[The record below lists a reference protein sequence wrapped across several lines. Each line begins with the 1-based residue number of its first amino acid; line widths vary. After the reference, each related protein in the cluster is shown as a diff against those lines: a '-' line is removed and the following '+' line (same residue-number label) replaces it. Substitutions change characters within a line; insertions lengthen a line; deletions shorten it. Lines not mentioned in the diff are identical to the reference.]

1 MALIAC
7 EEQLEAEAARV
18 NDVATSEPL
27 AGLFTVTAANAWA
40 ARTASSGEARVSFS
54 WVFI

>member
-27 AGLFTVTAANAWA
+27 DGLLTVTAASAWA
-40 ARTASSGEARVSFS
+40 ASITSSEEGRASLRG
-54 WVFI
+54 VFI